1 MLVSVL
7 LFNVATFNLFKAWKA
22 TALACLQQPPSSI
35 SSASATSTIPS
46 TSTPPI
52 NEMFPILT
60 NDHEEIWTRS
70 SDEPIVFFFERLI
83 RIIQTLISLFPFK
96 LIMQPRLHWIHS
108 RSFRNL
114 VTNINHQDS
123 SKTQKCFDN
132 KRKNRK
138 FHTSWTMMIFAF
150 HFSHLFHSHKHK
162 NKQPIKM
169 RHSFSARIV
178 FDLSGTYGTDP
189 GFEWARRFDSLKK
202 NKKTMLI
209 LI

>member
-1 MLVSVL
+1 MKCSQSLPMIMKKYELVLQTSR
-7 LFNVATFNLFKAWKA
+7 LF
-22 TALACLQQPPSSI
+22 
-35 SSASATSTIPS
+35 
-46 TSTPPI
+46 
-52 NEMFPILT
+52 
-60 NDHEEIWTRS
+60 
-70 SDEPIVFFFERLI
+70 FFFERLI